1 MSAHRDQAE
10 AFAAGLMTQAVWPLL
25 LVLAALVAA
34 PVIAVAAQ
42 PQATTLAAA
51 AWLVAAASGVVTV
64 AISALLVFDALLFW
78 LMASH
83 ISEAAGSASVDDVLA
98 RMRVKP
104 AAAGIRS
111 LDRRIA
117 GTQRLLMKQRI
128 ALGLFV
134 AAASAAVLSF

>member
-10 AFAAGLMTQAVWPLL
+10 AFAAGLMTQAVWPLF
-25 LVLAALVAA
+25 LVLAALAAA

-51 AWLVAAASGVVTV
+51 AWLVAAASGVVTLAV
-64 AISALLVFDALLFW
+64 SALLVFDALLFR

-83 ISEAAGSASVDDVLA
+83 ISEAAGGASVDDVLA

-128 ALGLFV
+128 AVGLVV
-134 AAASAAVLSF
+134 AASLIAVSF

>member
-1 MSAHRDQAE
+1 MSAHRDKAE
-10 AFAAGLMTQAVWPLL
+10 AFAASLMTQAVWPLL
-25 LVLAALVAA
+25 VVLAALVAA
-34 PVIAVAAQ
+34 PFIAVAAQ
-42 PQATTLAAA
+42 PQSTTLASA
-51 AWLVAAASGVVTV
+51 AWLVAAASGMVTLAV
-64 AISALLVFDALLFW
+64 SALLVFDALLFW

-83 ISEAAGSASVDDVLA
+83 ISEAAGGASVDDVLA

-134 AAASAAVLSF
+134 AASAVALSF

>member
-1 MSAHRDQAE
+1 MSAHRDNAE
-10 AFAAGLMTQAVWPLL
+10 AFAAGLMTQAVWPLF
-25 LVLAALVAA
+25 LVLAALAAA

-42 PQATTLAAA
+42 PQAITLAAA
-51 AWLVAAASGVVTV
+51 AWLVAAASGVVTLAV
-64 AISALLVFDALLFW
+64 SALLVFDALLFW

-83 ISEAAGSASVDDVLA
+83 ISEAAGGASVDDVLA

-134 AAASAAVLSF
+134 AASLVALSF

>member
-1 MSAHRDQAE
+1 MSAHRDKAE
-10 AFAAGLMTQAVWPLL
+10 AFAASLMTQAVWPLL

-34 PVIAVAAQ
+34 PFIAVAAQ
-42 PQATTLAAA
+42 PQTTTLASA
-51 AWLVAAASGVVTV
+51 AWLVAAASGMVTLAV
-64 AISALLVFDALLFW
+64 SALLVFDALLFW

-83 ISEAAGSASVDDVLA
+83 VSEAAGGASVDDVLA

-134 AAASAAVLSF
+134 AASAVALSF

>member
-1 MSAHRDQAE
+1 MSTHRDKAE
-10 AFAAGLMTQAVWPLL
+10 AFAASLMTQAVWPLL
-25 LVLAALVAA
+25 LVLAALMAA

-42 PQATTLAAA
+42 PQATALAAA
-51 AWLVAAASGVVTV
+51 AWLVAAASGVVTLAV
-64 AISALLVFDALLFW
+64 SALLVFDALLFW

-83 ISEAAGSASVDDVLA
+83 ISEAAGGASVDDVLA

-134 AAASAAVLSF
+134 AASAVALSF

>member
-1 MSAHRDQAE
+1 MSAHRDKAE
-10 AFAAGLMTQAVWPLL
+10 AFAASLMTQAVWPLL

-34 PVIAVAAQ
+34 PFIAVAAQ
-42 PQATTLAAA
+42 PQTTTLASA
-51 AWLVAAASGVVTV
+51 AWLVAAASGMVTLAV
-64 AISALLVFDALLFW
+64 SALLVFDALLFW

-83 ISEAAGSASVDDVLA
+83 ISEAAGGASVDDVLA

-117 GTQRLLMKQRI
+117 GAQRLLMKQRI

-134 AAASAAVLSF
+134 AASAVALSF

>member
-1 MSAHRDQAE
+1 MSAHRDKAE
-10 AFAAGLMTQAVWPLL
+10 AFAAGLMTQAVWPLFF
-25 LVLAALVAA
+25 VLAALAAA

-51 AWLVAAASGVVTV
+51 AWLVAAASGVVTLAV
-64 AISALLVFDALLFW
+64 SALLVFDALLFW

-83 ISEAAGSASVDDVLA
+83 ISEAAGGASVDGVLA

-134 AAASAAVLSF
+134 AASLVALSF

>member
-1 MSAHRDQAE
+1 MSAHRDKAE
-10 AFAAGLMTQAVWPLL
+10 AFAAGLMTQAVWPLFF
-25 LVLAALVAA
+25 VLAALAAA

-51 AWLVAAASGVVTV
+51 AWLFAAASGVVTL
-64 AISALLVFDALLFW
+64 ALSALLTFDALLFW

-83 ISEAAGSASVDDVLA
+83 TSEAAGGASVDDVLA

-128 ALGLFV
+128 ALGLFL
-134 AAASAAVLSF
+134 AASAVALSF

>member
-10 AFAAGLMTQAVWPLL
+10 AFAAGLMTQAVWPLFF
-25 LVLAALVAA
+25 VLAALAAA

-51 AWLVAAASGVVTV
+51 AWLVAAASGVVTLAV
-64 AISALLVFDALLFW
+64 SALLVFDALLFW

-83 ISEAAGSASVDDVLA
+83 ISEAAGGASVDDVLA

-134 AAASAAVLSF
+134 AASLVALSF

>member
-10 AFAAGLMTQAVWPLL
+10 AFAAGLMTQAVWPLFFV
-25 LVLAALVAA
+25 LVALAAA

-51 AWLVAAASGVVTV
+51 AWLVAAASGVVTLAV
-64 AISALLVFDALLFW
+64 SALLAFDALLFW

-83 ISEAAGSASVDDVLA
+83 ISEAAGGASVDDVLA

-134 AAASAAVLSF
+134 AASLVALSF

>member
-10 AFAAGLMTQAVWPLL
+10 AFAARLMTQAVWPLF
-25 LVLAALVAA
+25 LVLAALAAA

-51 AWLVAAASGVVTV
+51 AWLVVVASGVVALAV
-64 AISALLVFDALLFW
+64 SALLVFDALLFW

-83 ISEAAGSASVDDVLA
+83 ISEAAGGASVDDVLA

-134 AAASAAVLSF
+134 AASLVALSL

>member
-1 MSAHRDQAE
+1 MSAHRDKAD
-10 AFAAGLMTQAVWPLL
+10 AFAAGLMTQAVWPLF
-25 LVLAALVAA
+25 LVLAALAAA

-42 PQATTLAAA
+42 PQAITLAAA
-51 AWLVAAASGVVTV
+51 AWLVAAASGVVTLAV
-64 AISALLVFDALLFW
+64 SALLVFDALLFW

-83 ISEAAGSASVDDVLA
+83 ISEAAGGAAVDDVLA

-111 LDRRIA
+111 LDRRIT

-134 AAASAAVLSF
+134 AASLVALSF

>member
-10 AFAAGLMTQAVWPLL
+10 AFAAGLMTQAVWPLF
-25 LVLAALVAA
+25 LVLAALAAA
-34 PVIAVAAQ
+34 PVIAVPAQ
-42 PQATTLAAA
+42 PQTTTLAAA
-51 AWLVAAASGVVTV
+51 AWLVAAASGVVTLAV
-64 AISALLVFDALLFW
+64 SALLVFDALLFR

-83 ISEAAGSASVDDVLA
+83 ISEAAGGASVDDVLA

-134 AAASAAVLSF
+134 AASLVALSF

>member
-1 MSAHRDQAE
+1 MSAYRDKAE
-10 AFAAGLMTQAVWPLL
+10 AFAVGLMTQAVWPLFF
-25 LVLAALVAA
+25 VLAALAAA

-51 AWLVAAASGVVTV
+51 AWLVAAASGVVTLAV
-64 AISALLVFDALLFW
+64 SALLAFDALLFW

-83 ISEAAGSASVDDVLA
+83 ISEAAGGASVDDVLA

-134 AAASAAVLSF
+134 AASLVALSF

>member
-1 MSAHRDQAE
+1 MSAHRDKAE
-10 AFAAGLMTQAVWPLL
+10 ALAAGLMTQAVWPLL
-25 LVLAALVAA
+25 LVLATLVAA

-42 PQATTLAAA
+42 PQATMLAAA
-51 AWLVAAASGVVTV
+51 AWLVAAASGVVTLAV
-64 AISALLVFDALLFW
+64 SALLVFDALLFW
-78 LMASH
+78 MMASH
-83 ISEAAGSASVDDVLA
+83 ISEAAGGASVDDVLA

-134 AAASAAVLSF
+134 AASAVALSF

>member
-1 MSAHRDQAE
+1 MSTHRDRAE
-10 AFAAGLMTQAVWPLL
+10 TFAASLMTQAVWPLL
-25 LVLAALVAA
+25 LVLAVLVAA

-51 AWLVAAASGVVTV
+51 AWLVAAASGVITI
-64 AISALLVFDALLFW
+64 ALSALLVFDALLFW

-83 ISEAAGSASVDDVLA
+83 ISEAAGGASVDDVLA

-104 AAAGIRS
+104 ATAGIRS

-134 AAASAAVLSF
+134 AASAALSF

>member
-1 MSAHRDQAE
+1 MSAHRDKAE
-10 AFAAGLMTQAVWPLL
+10 AFAAGLMTQAVWPLFF
-25 LVLAALVAA
+25 VLAALAAA

-51 AWLVAAASGVVTV
+51 AWLVAAASGVVTLAV
-64 AISALLVFDALLFW
+64 SALLAFDALLFW

-83 ISEAAGSASVDDVLA
+83 ISEAAGGASVDDVLA

-117 GTQRLLMKQRI
+117 GTQRLLMRQRI

-134 AAASAAVLSF
+134 AASLVALSF

>member
-1 MSAHRDQAE
+1 MSAHRDKAE
-10 AFAAGLMTQAVWPLL
+10 TFAAGLMRQAVWPLL
-25 LVLAALVAA
+25 LVLAVLMAA
-34 PVIAVAAQ
+34 PVIAVVAQ
-42 PQATTLAAA
+42 PQATTPAAA
-51 AWLVAAASGVVTV
+51 AWLVAAASGVATLAV
-64 AISALLVFDALLFW
+64 SALLVFDALLFW

-83 ISEAAGSASVDDVLA
+83 TSEAAGGASVDDVLT

-104 AAAGIRS
+104 TAAGIRS

-134 AAASAAVLSF
+134 AASAVALSF

>member
-1 MSAHRDQAE
+1 MSAHRDKAE
-10 AFAAGLMTQAVWPLL
+10 AFAVGLMTQAVWPLFF
-25 LVLAALVAA
+25 VLAALAAA

-51 AWLVAAASGVVTV
+51 AWLVAAANGVVTLAV
-64 AISALLVFDALLFW
+64 SALLAFDALLFW

-83 ISEAAGSASVDDVLA
+83 ISEAAGGASVDDVLA

-134 AAASAAVLSF
+134 AASLVALSF

>member
-1 MSAHRDQAE
+1 GM
-10 AFAAGLMTQAVWPLL
+10 V
-25 LVLAALVAA
+25 
-34 PVIAVAAQ
+34 
-42 PQATTLAAA
+42 TLA
-51 AWLVAAASGVVTV
+51 V
-64 AISALLVFDALLFW
+64 SALLVFDALLFW

-83 ISEAAGSASVDDVLA
+83 VSEAAGGASVDDVLA

-134 AAASAAVLSF
+134 AASAVALSF

>member
-1 MSAHRDQAE
+1 MSAHRDKAE
-10 AFAAGLMTQAVWPLL
+10 AFAASLMTQAVWPLL
-25 LVLAALVAA
+25 LVPAALVAA
-34 PVIAVAAQ
+34 PFIAVAAQ
-42 PQATTLAAA
+42 PQTTTLASA
-51 AWLVAAASGVVTV
+51 AWLVAAASGMVTLAV
-64 AISALLVFDALLFW
+64 SALLVFDALLFW

-83 ISEAAGSASVDDVLA
+83 ISEAAGGASVDDVLA

-134 AAASAAVLSF
+134 AASAVALSF

>member
-1 MSAHRDQAE
+1 MSAHRDKAE
-10 AFAAGLMTQAVWPLL
+10 AFAASLMTQAVWPLFF
-25 LVLAALVAA
+25 VLAALAAA

-51 AWLVAAASGVVTV
+51 AWLVAAASGMVTLAV
-64 AISALLVFDALLFW
+64 SALLVFDALLFW

-83 ISEAAGSASVDDVLA
+83 ISEAAGGASVDDVLA

-134 AAASAAVLSF
+134 AASAVALSF

>member
-1 MSAHRDQAE
+1 MSAHRDKAE
-10 AFAAGLMTQAVWPLL
+10 AFAAGLMTQAVWPLFF
-25 LVLAALVAA
+25 VLAALAAA

-51 AWLVAAASGVVTV
+51 AWLVAAASGVVTLAV
-64 AISALLVFDALLFW
+64 SALLAFDALLFW

-83 ISEAAGSASVDDVLA
+83 ISEAAGGDSVDDVLA

-117 GTQRLLMKQRI
+117 GTQRLLMKQRS

-134 AAASAAVLSF
+134 AASLVALSF

>member
-10 AFAAGLMTQAVWPLL
+10 AFAAGLMTQALWPLF
-25 LVLAALVAA
+25 LVLAALAAA
-34 PVIAVAAQ
+34 PVIAVAAP

-51 AWLVAAASGVVTV
+51 AWLVAAASGVVTLAV
-64 AISALLVFDALLFW
+64 SALLVFDALLFW

-83 ISEAAGSASVDDVLA
+83 ISEAAGGASVDDVLA

-134 AAASAAVLSF
+134 AASTVALSS

>member
-1 MSAHRDQAE
+1 MSAHRDKAE
-10 AFAAGLMTQAVWPLL
+10 AFAAGLMTQAVWPLFF
-25 LVLAALVAA
+25 VLAALAAA

-51 AWLVAAASGVVTV
+51 AWLVAAASGVVTLAV
-64 AISALLVFDALLFW
+64 SALLAFDALLFW

-83 ISEAAGSASVDDVLA
+83 ISEAAGGASVDDVLA

-134 AAASAAVLSF
+134 AASLVALSF

>member
-10 AFAAGLMTQAVWPLL
+10 AFAAGLMTQAVWPLF
-25 LVLAALVAA
+25 LVLAALAAA

-51 AWLVAAASGVVTV
+51 AWLVAAASGVVTLAV
-64 AISALLVFDALLFW
+64 SALLAFDALLFW

-83 ISEAAGSASVDDVLA
+83 ISEAAGGASVDDVLA

-134 AAASAAVLSF
+134 AASLVTLFF

>member
-1 MSAHRDQAE
+1 M
-10 AFAAGLMTQAVWPLL
+10 FAAGLMTQAVWPLF
-25 LVLAALVAA
+25 LVLAALAAA

-51 AWLVAAASGVVTV
+51 AWLVAAASGVVTLAV
-64 AISALLVFDALLFW
+64 SALLAFDALLFW

-83 ISEAAGSASVDDVLA
+83 ISEAAGGASVDDVLA

-111 LDRRIA
+111 LDRRIE

-134 AAASAAVLSF
+134 AASLVALSF